1 MERPQIEPV
10 CSRGS
15 LMLAQAGGILRIQM
29 DSADV
34 DLSAGVVCKVN
45 MNMFFPTMKT
55 IALNCE

>member
-1 MERPQIEPV
+1 
-10 CSRGS
+10 
-15 LMLAQAGGILRIQM
+15 MLAQAGGILRIQM